1 MKAYDMTVADLMST
15 ALLTIKATESLT
27 EAHSEMELGLIH
39 HLPVVDDRGKLVG
52 VLSDRDLRAASKR
65 HHNVADLMT
74 RDVITIRPEAPAY
87 EAAQLMLDHRIGS
100 VPVVDGHGALVGVVT
115 QTDYLDL
122 ARRALLGIHLE
133 R

>member
-1 MKAYDMTVADLMST
+1 MTVADLMST
-15 ALLTIKATESLT
+15 ALLTVKATESLT
-27 EAHSEMELGLIH
+27 EAHCDMELGLVR

-52 VLSDRDLRAASKR
+52 MLSDRDLRSGSKR

-100 VPVVDGHGALVGVVT
+100 VPVVDEHGSMVGVVT